1 MAVLV
6 VEDNAR
12 LQRLLVKGLT
22 EEGFA
27 VEAVA
32 RGVEAEERL
41 AGGGVDLAVL
51 DLGLPDLDGI
61 EVLERTRRRGLAVP
75 ILVLTAR
82 DAVAARVRALEQGAD
97 DYLVK
102 PFAFAEL
109 VARVRALLRR
119 AAAPRWAPLE
129 VGDLALAPD
138 DHVVRV
144 AGTPVPLTP
153 KQHAILALLLRRRGE
168 VVTRGEILGDVFGY
182 AFDPGTNLVD
192 VHVANVRKKIESSA
206 TVRIETVRSR
216 GYRLDEVRGA

>member
-12 LQRLLVKGLT
+12 LQKLLVKGLT

-32 RGVEAEERL
+32 RGLEAEERL

-82 DAVAARVRALEQGAD
+82 DAVAARVQALEQGAD

-119 AAAPRWAPLE
+119 AAAPRWAPLS
-129 VGDLALAPD
+129 VGDLTLSPD
-138 DHVVRV
+138 NVVRV
-144 AGTPVPLTP
+144 AGTPVTLTP
-153 KQHAILALLLRRRGE
+153 RQHAILALL
-168 VVTRGEILGDVFGY
+168 
-182 AFDPGTNLVD
+182 
-192 VHVANVRKKIESSA
+192 
-206 TVRIETVRSR
+206 
-216 GYRLDEVRGA
+216 